1 MGSGPEAGNFV
12 PVGQDLLWDP
22 KHAVGRGKG
31 AAGVGAGGAR
41 PPPHLPRLQRAGK
54 GWLRVIK
61 ERDRKTL
68 LKELSGKGA
77 ISGLL
82 CASARDLGPEQTIA
96 ERSSGLLQQASQPE
110 GCEGHEEHKG
120 PLPVWDGDQ
129 AGSFGRKEEK
139 RSLN

>member
-1 MGSGPEAGNFV
+1 MLA
-12 PVGQDLLWDP
+12 
-22 KHAVGRGKG
+22 
-31 AAGVGAGGAR
+31 
-41 PPPHLPRLQRAGK
+41 PPHLPRLQRAGK

-96 ERSSGLLQQASQPE
+96 ERSSGLLQQAPQPD
-110 GCEGHEEHKG
+110 GCEGHEEQKG
-120 PLPVWDGDQ
+120 PLLPGTGTKPAPSGERRKKDPQ
-129 AGSFGRKEEK
+129 MRSSELAESAPAGRRTLQTCTCIG
-139 RSLN
+139 

>member
-1 MGSGPEAGNFV
+1 M
-12 PVGQDLLWDP
+12 LW
-22 KHAVGRGKG
+22 VEGRELQEWEQ
-31 AAGVGAGGAR
+31 GVLA
-41 PPPHLPRLQRAGK
+41 PPHLPRLQRAGK

-96 ERSSGLLQQASQPE
+96 ERSSGLLQQTSQPE

-120 PLPVWDGDQ
+120 PLPVWDGDK
-129 AGSFGRKEEK
+129 AGSFGRKEAK

>member
-1 MGSGPEAGNFV
+1 MWDKTCCGTPN
-12 PVGQDLLWDP
+12 LLW
-22 KHAVGRGKG
+22 VEGWELQEWEQ
-31 AAGVGAGGAR
+31 GVLT
-41 PPPHLPRLQRAGK
+41 PPHLPRLQRAGK

-96 ERSSGLLQQASQPE
+96 ERSSGLLQQVSQPE

-120 PLPVWDGDQ
+120 PLPGWDGDQ
-129 AGSFGRKEEK
+129 AGSFGTKEEK
-139 RSLN
+139 RSLNEKL